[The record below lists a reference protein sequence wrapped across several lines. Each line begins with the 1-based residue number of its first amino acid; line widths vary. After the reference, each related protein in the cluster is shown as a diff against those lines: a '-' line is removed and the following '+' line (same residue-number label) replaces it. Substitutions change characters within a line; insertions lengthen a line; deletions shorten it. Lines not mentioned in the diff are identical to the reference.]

1 MQQPVPNSVAES
13 DRLDVAA
20 DQAIASCDGDLRS
33 TIRALILANEY
44 LEFELM
50 QCSAAVSKGFA
61 RGRRGGGAHD

>member
-1 MQQPVPNSVAES
+1 MQQPVPDARAES

-44 LEFELM
+44 LELELA
-50 QCSAAVSKGFA
+50 QCNAAVSMGFS
-61 RGRRGGGAHD
+61 RGRRGGGALD